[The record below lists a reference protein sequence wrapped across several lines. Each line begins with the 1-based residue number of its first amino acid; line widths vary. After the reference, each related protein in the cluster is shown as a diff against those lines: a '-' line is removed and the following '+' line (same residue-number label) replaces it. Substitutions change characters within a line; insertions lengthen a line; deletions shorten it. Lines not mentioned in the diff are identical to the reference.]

1 VAGREGEAADLVSNR
16 MKPFLIAGVPIAGIA
31 GLALTAT
38 TTTTNAW
45 TPPVVI
51 SRHGDTSTNSR
62 SRRRSST
69 KTSLLSTTEEETTE
83 SIDVNTLNLTPQLR
97 MMTDAFSSIP
107 DERTRH
113 KQLLY
118 MASKLPNVDDT
129 VRIPENKVPGCLS
142 AVYVD
147 CTATFQKVKT
157 EVEDQQ
163 QWTVEYIGDSDGQL
177 TKGLLALLIR
187 GLNGHTP
194 DEINA
199 VNPTFIK
206 YAKIAQSLTP
216 GRNNGFLNMLNV
228 MKQKAKEAVERE
240 MMMEST
246 TSLGK
251 KSTEDGD
258 KEGGVTTIVGSKI
271 GEEGGGPMYTT
282 ILNTLITSLNPTSI
296 QLVDDSHK
304 HAGHAGSKGWGE
316 DGESHFSLL
325 IVSDK
330 FDGLNL
336 VKRHKLIYGLLGDVM
351 PKIHALA
358 IIARTPSEEKG
369 E

>member
-1 VAGREGEAADLVSNR
+1 
-16 MKPFLIAGVPIAGIA
+16 
-31 GLALTAT
+31 
-38 TTTTNAW
+38 
-45 TPPVVI
+45 
-51 SRHGDTSTNSR
+51 
-62 SRRRSST
+62 
-69 KTSLLSTTEEETTE
+69 
-83 SIDVNTLNLTPQLR
+83 
-97 MMTDAFSSIP
+97 
-107 DERTRH
+107 
-113 KQLLY
+113 
-118 MASKLPNVDDT
+118 MASKLPSVDDT

-147 CTATFQKVKT
+147 CTATLQVKE
-157 EVEDQQ
+157 EVEEEEEEEKK

-199 VNPTFIK
+199 VNPTFVK

-240 MMMEST
+240 MMMESSSNS
-246 TSLGK
+246 SLGK
-251 KSTEDGD
+251 KSTEDGGD
-258 KEGGVTTIVGSKI
+258 EEDGVVITPNIVGKTKD
-271 GEEGGGPMYTT
+271 EGGGPMYNA

-304 HAGHAGSKGWGE
+304 HAGHAGSKGW
-316 DGESHFSLL
+316 DNVESHFSLM
-325 IVSDK
+325 IVSNK

>member
-1 VAGREGEAADLVSNR
+1 

-51 SRHGDTSTNSR
+51 RHGDTSTNSR
-62 SRRRSST
+62 RR

-83 SIDVNTLNLTPQLR
+83 IIDVNTLNLTPQLR

-118 MASKLPNVDDT
+118 MASKLPSVDDT

-147 CTATFQKVKT
+147 CTATLQRVKR
-157 EVEDQQ
+157 EEDDKQ

-199 VNPTFIK
+199 VNPTFVK

-240 MMMEST
+240 TMGSSSNS
-246 TSLGK
+246 SLGEK
-251 KSTEDGD
+251 KSTEDGGD
-258 KEGGVTTIVGSKI
+258 EEDGVVTPNIVGKN
-271 GEEGGGPMYTT
+271 GGEGGGPMYTA

-304 HAGHAGSKGWGE
+304 HAGHAGSKGW
-316 DGESHFSLL
+316 DNGESHFSLM

-358 IIARTPSEEKG
+358 IIARTPSDEEKS

>member
-1 VAGREGEAADLVSNR
+1 

-38 TTTTNAW
+38 TTTNAW
-45 TPPVVI
+45 SPPSVVVP
-51 SRHGDTSTNSR
+51 STSHRGDATNSR
-62 SRRRSST
+62 RRRIT
-69 KTSLLSTTEEETTE
+69 RTSLPSTTEETE
-83 SIDVNTLNLTPQLR
+83 IDVNTLNLTPQLR

-118 MASKLPNVDDT
+118 MASKLPSVDDDT
-129 VRIPENKVPGCLS
+129 VCIPENKVPGCLS

-147 CTATFQKVKT
+147 CIATLQVNTNEK
-157 EVEDQQ
+157 DRQQQQQQQ
-163 QWTVEYIGDSDGQL
+163 QWTVEYRGDSDGQL

-199 VNPTFIK
+199 VNPTFVK

-216 GRNNGFLNMLNV
+216 GRNNGFLNMLGV
-228 MKQKAKEAVERE
+228 MKQKAREAVERE
-240 MMMEST
+240 MMMMEST
-246 TSLGK
+246 TSLGSKSLENENEEDDVTNNVK
-251 KSTEDGD
+251 KA
-258 KEGGVTTIVGSKI
+258 I
-271 GEEGGGPMYTT
+271 GEEGGAPMYTA

-316 DGESHFSLL
+316 KGESHFSLM

-358 IIARTPSEEKG
+358 IIARTPSEEKC

>member
-1 VAGREGEAADLVSNR
+1 
-16 MKPFLIAGVPIAGIA
+16 MP
-31 GLALTAT
+31 
-38 TTTTNAW
+38 
-45 TPPVVI
+45 
-51 SRHGDTSTNSR
+51 
-62 SRRRSST
+62 
-69 KTSLLSTTEEETTE
+69 STTEETE
-83 SIDVNTLNLTPQLR
+83 IDVDTTVLGLTPQLR

-118 MASKLPNVDDT
+118 MASKLPSVDDA

-147 CTATFQKVKT
+147 CAATLRVVKT
-157 EVEDQQ
+157 KEKDDK
-163 QWTVEYIGDSDGQL
+163 QWTVEYRGDSDGQL

-199 VNPTFIK
+199 VDPTFVK
-206 YAKIAQSLTP
+206 HAKIAQSLTP
-216 GRNNGFLNMLNV
+216 GRNNGFLNMLGV

-240 MMMEST
+240 MMMMMMGTKST
-246 TSLGK
+246 TENENE
-251 KSTEDGD
+251 EDV
-258 KEGGVTTIVGSKI
+258 VTPIVGKI
-271 GEEGGGPMYTT
+271 GEEGGGGGGPMYTA
-282 ILNTLITSLNPTSI
+282 ILNTLNTSLNPTSI
-296 QLVDDSHK
+296 ELVDDSHK
-304 HAGHAGSKGWGE
+304 HAGHAGSKGW
-316 DGESHFSLL
+316 DGESHFSLM

-358 IIARTPSEEKG
+358 IIARTPSEEKK

>member
-1 VAGREGEAADLVSNR
+1 

-38 TTTTNAW
+38 TTTNAW
-45 TPPVVI
+45 SPPSVVI
-51 SRHGDTSTNSR
+51 PSTSRRGDSSTNSR
-62 SRRRSST
+62 SRRDGTR
-69 KTSLLSTTEEETTE
+69 TSLPHSTTEETE
-83 SIDVNTLNLTPQLR
+83 VDVDTLGLTPQLR

-118 MASKLPNVDDT
+118 MASKLPNVDDA
-129 VRIPENKVPGCLS
+129 VRVPENKVPGCLS

-147 CTATFQKVKT
+147 CAATLQRA
-157 EVEDQQ
+157 VETKDRRRQHR
-163 QWTVEYIGDSDGQL
+163 QWTVEYRGDSDGQL

-199 VNPTFIK
+199 VNPAFVK
-206 YAKIAQSLTP
+206 HAKIAQSLTP
-216 GRNNGFLNMLNV
+216 GRNNGFLNMLGV
-228 MKQKAKEAVERE
+228 MKRKAREAVERE
-240 MMMEST
+240 MMMMGTKSST
-246 TSLGK
+246 TENDENEGEDDVTNNAK
-251 KSTEDGD
+251 KA
-258 KEGGVTTIVGSKI
+258 I
-271 GEEGGGPMYTT
+271 GEEGGGGPMYAA

-296 QLVDDSHK
+296 ELVDDSHK
-304 HAGHAGSKGWGE
+304 HAGHAGSKGWE
-316 DGESHFSLL
+316 DHGESHFSLL
-325 IVSDK
+325 VVSDK

-358 IIARTPSEEKG
+358 IIARTPSEEKK